1 MSSHQGERAALE
13 RQRRADE
20 ATLAQLPL
28 ANDQARLAEVQE
40 RLEAAERRFTEIGE
54 ELGKL
59 AGNAISEAEVASALA
74 EFDAV
79 WEALTPRE
87 QGRILCN
94 F

>member
-1 MSSHQGERAALE
+1 MG
-13 RQRRADE
+13 
-20 ATLAQLPL
+20 
-28 ANDQARLAEVQE
+28 NDLVRLAEIQQ
-40 RLEAAERRFTEIGE
+40 RLGTSGRRLTEIGE

-87 QGRILCN
+87 
-94 F
+94 